1 MREWIAYLGEM
12 IVVTAVAG
20 IVYAIAPEGALKK
33 HLHFVISLCVLV
45 SLAVP
50 LFSVISELPEI
61 FTEEK
66 EVSEEIAENAESELV
81 KDVISASKKEIE
93 TALVSFISKQFDI
106 KSADISVS
114 LTLDAENTEAIEITK
129 IKVEIVKLTSSEK
142 KKIETTLDEMF
153 LGKSEIVVISK
164 SE

>member
-81 KDVISASKKEIE
+81 KDVIAASKKEIE

>member
-93 TALVSFISKQFDI
+93 TALVSFISEQFDI
-106 KSADISVS
+106 KSDDISVS